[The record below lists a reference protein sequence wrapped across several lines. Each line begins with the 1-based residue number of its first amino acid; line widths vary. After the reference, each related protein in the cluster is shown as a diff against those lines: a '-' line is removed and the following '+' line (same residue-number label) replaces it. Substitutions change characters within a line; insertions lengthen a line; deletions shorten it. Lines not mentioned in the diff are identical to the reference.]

1 MATPLRMPDL
11 GTVEGEVTLVRWLKQ
26 VGEKVAKGE
35 AIAVIETDKVTMEL
49 ESDYDGTL
57 LAIVHRDGDVVKAT
71 NTIAWVGAP
80 GEKVPEEAVGVTAA
94 ATPAAAISSSGTASV
109 ASAEPGPAMT
119 FTDGKVP
126 ATPAAR
132 AAAAAAGIPL
142 SSVAGSGPGGAV

>member
-1 MATPLRMPDL
+1 MAHNVIMPKT
-11 GTVEGEVTLVRWLKQ
+11 GMAMEEGTLVRWLKQ

-80 GEKVPEEAVGVTAA
+80 GEKIPEAA
-94 ATPAAAISSSGTASV
+94 AGATVTPAAAISSAGS
-109 ASAEPGPAMT
+109 ASAASSSAGPVSAGRAETGPART
-119 FTDGKVP
+119 FEDGKVP

-132 AAAAAAGIPL
+132 AGGIQRPR
-142 SSVAGSGPGGAV
+142 